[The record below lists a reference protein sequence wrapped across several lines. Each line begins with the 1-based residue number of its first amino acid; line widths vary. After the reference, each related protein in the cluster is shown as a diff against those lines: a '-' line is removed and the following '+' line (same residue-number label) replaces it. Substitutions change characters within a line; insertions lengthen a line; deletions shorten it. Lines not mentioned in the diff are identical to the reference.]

1 MDIKYLI
8 VHYSATIEGKDFRAK
23 DIDNFISNKVY

>member
-1 MDIKYLI
+1 MDVKYLI
-8 VHYSATIEGKDFRAK
+8 VHCLATIEGKDFRAK